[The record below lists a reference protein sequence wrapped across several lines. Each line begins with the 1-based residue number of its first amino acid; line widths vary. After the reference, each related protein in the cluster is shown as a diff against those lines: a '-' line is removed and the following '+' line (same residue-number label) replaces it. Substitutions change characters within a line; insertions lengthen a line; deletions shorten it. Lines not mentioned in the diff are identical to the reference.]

1 MVWLQFLGSAVLTVA
16 AAVKLAQYGD
26 VIAVRTR
33 LGGMFIGTLLLAG
46 ATSLPELL
54 TTINS
59 LEQGVP
65 NLAAGSIFGSNMF
78 NMFMLSLISLSAP
91 GARILRRVANA
102 HALTAG
108 LAILLIAISVF
119 AILAEIDVTIGWL
132 GWDSLLLMVTY
143 LVGIRLIQH
152 SNSSAAPVPE
162 QVADESARVPG
173 LWHAAI
179 GFAIASA
186 ALLVI
191 TPWLVSSS
199 VTIAEITGLSTGFVG
214 ALLLAIVTSLPE
226 LVTTGTAA
234 RFGAYDLA
242 VGNLFGSNIFN
253 MFALGLT
260 DIFYTQGRFLGAID
274 PAFAM
279 VAMLGLLLTSL
290 GLIGNLAR
298 LDRRLLFVE
307 FDALL
312 ILVVYILGMWL
323 LYVRGIGM

>member
-1 MVWLQFLGSAVLTVA
+1 MVWLQFLGSAVLTIA
-16 AAVKLAQYGD
+16 AAIKLAQYGD

-59 LEQGVP
+59 LDQGVP
-65 NLAAGSIFGSNMF
+65 NMAAGSIFGSNMF

-108 LAILLIAISVF
+108 LAILLIGISVF
-119 AILAEIDVTIGWL
+119 AILAEIDVMVGWI
-132 GWDSLLLMVTY
+132 GWDSLLLMLTY
-143 LVGIRLIQH
+143 LVGIRLIQN
-152 SNSSAAPVPE
+152 SNTGTTAPE
-162 QVADESARVPG
+162 QLLEVPTEIPG
-173 LWHAAI
+173 LWYAAI
-179 GFAIASA
+179 GFAIATA
-186 ALLVI
+186 VLVVI
-191 TPWLVSSS
+191 TPWLVSSGVAIS
-199 VTIAEITGLSTGFVG
+199 EITGLSTGFVG

-226 LVTTGTAA
+226 LVTTGTAV

-260 DIFYTQGRFLGAID
+260 DIFYTQGRFLGVID

-279 VAMLGLLLTSL
+279 VGMLGLLLTGL

-312 ILVVYILGMWL
+312 ILVVYILGIWL
-323 LYVRGIGM
+323 LYARGIGV

>member
-1 MVWLQFLGSAVLTVA
+1 MVWLQFFGSAVLTVA
-16 AAVKLAQYGD
+16 AAIKLAQYGD

-33 LGGMFIGTLLLAG
+33 LGGMFIGTLLLAA

-59 LEQGVP
+59 LAQGAP

-91 GARILRRVANA
+91 GSRILRRVANV

-108 LAILLIAISVF
+108 LAILLIGISVF
-119 AILAEIDVTIGWL
+119 AILAEIDIVVGWI
-132 GWDSLLLMVTY
+132 GWDSLLLMLTY
-143 LVGIRLIQH
+143 LVGIRLIQS
-152 SNSSAAPVPE
+152 SNTSAPVPE
-162 QVADESARVPG
+162 QLLEEPAQIPG

-179 GFAIASA
+179 GFTIATA
-186 ALLVI
+186 VLVLI
-191 TPWLVSSS
+191 TPWLVSSG
-199 VTIAEITGLSTGFVG
+199 IAISEITGLSTGFVG

-279 VAMLGLLLTSL
+279 VGLLGLLLTCL
-290 GLIGNLAR
+290 GLIGNLVR
-298 LDRRLLFVE
+298 LERRLLFVE

-323 LYVRGIGM
+323 LYVRGIGV